1 MTPEWDVVVVGA
13 GTSGAP
19 LAARL
24 ADAGRRV
31 LVLEAGADHA
41 RPEDFP
47 PVLRDAAAMGA
58 AVPGHPA
65 NWDLRGVLTEEV
77 TFPVPRG
84 RVVGGSSALNAGYF
98 IRGTRADFDAWAAA
112 GNDLWSADRV
122 LPSFVRLEADR
133 EYGDRPGHGRAG
145 PVPVRRAEGGH
156 PLADAFAAATAEL
169 GFPAEPDKN
178 ADGPPG
184 YGPVPLNVA
193 DGVRVNTAMAYLSPR
208 RGHAGLTVRGGVH
221 VRRVVVA
228 AGRAVGVETDDG
240 VVRAGE
246 VVLSAGAVGSPQ
258 LLLLSGIGPADDLR
272 ALGIDVVADVPG
284 VGSESTDHPD
294 LYVTY
299 RPARRLPMP
308 RDLHPLH
315 GVLHTTSDGGT
326 TPGDLEVMPWLKPFS
341 RVMLDRSAGSRLA
354 SVAAVLR
361 RPGRTLR
368 GLRGAS
374 LHRLVDTARRRD
386 DLFLGVALQA
396 EDSRGRL
403 CLTSADPRVPPRM
416 EYRYLTEESDR
427 RRMREVVR
435 LAAELLRAPSLVPL
449 VAERTGLP
457 DDVLTDD
464 RELDRWIR
472 RHLATAVH
480 LAGTARMGP
489 DGDPGAVVDQHL
501 RVRGVE
507 GLRVVDT
514 SVMPR
519 VTSRGPAA
527 TAVMIGERAAELMTG
542 P

>member
-1 MTPEWDVVVVGA
+1 MTTPEWDVVVVGA

-47 PVLRDAAAMGA
+47 PVLRDAATMGA

-65 NWDLRGVLTEEV
+65 NWDLTGVLTEEV

-84 RVVGGSSALNAGYF
+84 RVVGGSSAVNGGYF
-98 IRGTRADFDAWAAA
+98 IRGTRTDFDGWAAA
-112 GNDLWSADRV
+112 GNDLWSADAV
-122 LPSFVRLEADR
+122 LPAFVRLEDDADC
-133 EYGDRPGHGRAG
+133 GGRPGHGRGG
-145 PVPVRRAEGGH
+145 PVPVRRPSARH
-156 PLADAFAAATAEL
+156 PLADAFAGAAAYL

-178 ADGPPG
+178 GDAPPG

-193 DGVRVNTAMAYLSPR
+193 GGVRTNTAMAYLSPR
-208 RGHAGLTVRGGVH
+208 RGRPGLTVRGGVH
-221 VRRVVVA
+221 VRRVVVEG
-228 AGRAVGVETDDG
+228 GRAVGVETADG

-258 LLLLSGIGPADDLR
+258 LLLLSGIGPADQLR

-284 VGSESTDHPD
+284 VGADCTDHPD

-315 GVLHTTSDGGT
+315 GVLHTTADGSA
-326 TPGDLEVMPWLKPFS
+326 TPGDLEVLPWLKPFS
-341 RVMLDRSAGSRLA
+341 RVMVSRTSAGLA
-354 SVAAVLR
+354 GALR
-361 RPGRTLR
+361 RPVSTVRA
-368 GLRGAS
+368 LRGAS
-374 LHRLVDTARRRD
+374 LHRLLDTARRRD
-386 DLFLGVALQA
+386 DLFVGVALQA
-396 EDSRGRL
+396 EDSRGL
-403 CLTSADPRVPPRM
+403 LTLTSTDPAVQPRI

-427 RRMREVVR
+427 RRMRQVVR
-435 LAAELLRAPSLVPL
+435 LAAELLRTPSLAPL

-457 DDVLTDD
+457 DDVLADD
-464 RELDRWIR
+464 RELDRWVR

-489 DGDPGAVVDQHL
+489 ESDLGAVVDQHL

-527 TAVMIGERAAELMTG
+527 TAVMIGERAAELVTG
-542 P
+542 A